1 MLFLSILLF
10 SIYDTNSLQSRFNL
24 SLPNT
29 QVFILL
35 SLGNPRR
42 ASIRNYVRIFN
53 NAYHLS
59 MTVFELMFSA
69 LLSIIRT
76 GYIG

>member
-10 SIYDTNSLQSRFNL
+10 SIYDTNSLQSRFKL

-35 SLGNPRR
+35 SLGNPRS

-59 MTVFELMFSA
+59 TTVFEHTFSA